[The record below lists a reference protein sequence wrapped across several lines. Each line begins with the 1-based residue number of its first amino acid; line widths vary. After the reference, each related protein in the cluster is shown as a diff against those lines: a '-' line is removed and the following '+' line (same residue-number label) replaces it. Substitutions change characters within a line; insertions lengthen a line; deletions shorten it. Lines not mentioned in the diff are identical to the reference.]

1 MRVSNF
7 SNTTNW
13 SELEAAVTLITVRTA
28 NTRCCLY
35 RLDTKRGVKKKP
47 QWNHKEK
54 KCLILVDCNRN
65 RKKNDHLQ
73 SQQTYQQ
80 SSKYPIIPGCS
91 RSNTQSF
98 HVFNVQQNV
107 FLSPKHLEIKYHPN
121 KNVSNQTNY
130 IRRSQPQVHGLILD
144 QIQTLTLT
152 E

>member
-35 RLDTKRGVKKKP
+35 GLDTKTGVKKKP
-47 QWNHKEK
+47 QWIHK
-54 KCLILVDCNRN
+54 IH
-65 RKKNDHLQ
+65 KKNDHLQ

-98 HVFNVQQNV
+98 HVLNVQQKCFPFTKAPGDKIPSQQKCFKPNQLHQA
-107 FLSPKHLEIKYHPN
+107 FPTSGSRTDTGPDSDSESNRIK
-121 KNVSNQTNY
+121 
-130 IRRSQPQVHGLILD
+130 G
-144 QIQTLTLT
+144 
-152 E
+152 